1 MFSFASIMCIFQ
13 WYVQNLKK
21 KKKATSF
28 MIPMGLHLSLTKLG
42 IIKYSFIGIGQ
53 INNCFHLLVQQ
64 QTQKAKKSGSFNVE
78 IALVGLY

>member
-1 MFSFASIMCIFQ
+1 MCIFQ

-21 KKKATSF
+21 KKKAKSF

-42 IIKYSFIGIGQ
+42 IIIYSFIGIGQ
-53 INNCFHLLVQQ
+53 INNCFRLLVQQ

>member
-1 MFSFASIMCIFQ
+1 MCIFQ

-21 KKKATSF
+21 QKARSF
-28 MIPMGLHLSLTKLG
+28 MVSMGLHLSLTKLG

-53 INNCFHLLVQQ
+53 VNNCFCLPVEQ
-64 QTQKAKKSGSFNVE
+64 QTQKAKKSHSFNVV

>member
-1 MFSFASIMCIFQ
+1 MVCTE
-13 WYVQNLKK
+13 LKK
-21 KKKATSF
+21 KKKAKSF